1 MKFQF
6 YYNQEFGRENFTYLN
21 MEDETFLAEKDQLIK
36 AGFEVDGDV
45 ILAQSSEEAVEKYKS
60 NFIHVIQEYSN
71 SHPES
76 ALANFFIEVYKSI
89 FKKEEVQLTD

>member
-45 ILAQSSEEAVEKYKS
+45 ILA
-60 NFIHVIQEYSN
+60 
-71 SHPES
+71 
-76 ALANFFIEVYKSI
+76 
-89 FKKEEVQLTD
+89 